1 MVIGVPHITLIT
13 MQGKTV
19 GNASLSVGSPEFQE
33 CVPMFDKAIDLGWN
47 REASSQ
53 LHFGSKGMLI

>member
-1 MVIGVPHITLIT
+1 MVIGVLHINLMT

-19 GNASLSVGSPEFQE
+19 GNAGLAVGSPEFRE
-33 CVPMFDKAIDLGWN
+33 CVPMVDKAIDSGWN

-53 LHFGSKGMLI
+53 SHFASKGMLI